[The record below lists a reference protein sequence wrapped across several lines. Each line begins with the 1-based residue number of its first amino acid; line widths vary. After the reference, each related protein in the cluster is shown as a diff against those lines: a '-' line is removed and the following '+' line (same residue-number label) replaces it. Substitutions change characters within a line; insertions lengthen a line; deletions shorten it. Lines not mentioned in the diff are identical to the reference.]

1 MQGSSEAANRSN
13 LPVAAGR
20 SATDANHSRQTSVR
34 LSVLQQRR
42 NLGLFF
48 IDSLSS
54 SVIIQRTLSR
64 EARKS
69 TNKPGPSRLQWK
81 QSNMLS
87 LSGSG
92 DFPDSEQDARDH
104 IRAIRLS
111 RGVDDVMG
119 NLKGNSTTEDLQEL
133 LNV

>member
-1 MQGSSEAANRSN
+1 MN
-13 LPVAAGR
+13 
-20 SATDANHSRQTSVR
+20 
-34 LSVLQQRR
+34 
-42 NLGLFF
+42 
-48 IDSLSS
+48 
-54 SVIIQRTLSR
+54 
-64 EARKS
+64 
-69 TNKPGPSRLQWK
+69 
-81 QSNMLS
+81 S

-119 NLKGNSTTEDLQEL
+119 NFKENATTEDLQEL